1 MSFAMVR
8 MDSRTTE
15 QMQLGASGPDLE
27 MATCPVCKSEGV
39 PVFTQSDLFCGLPGE
54 FGQRYCAGCSAYFL
68 SPRVPESQIGYYY
81 PDVYEPYQKT
91 SHPKLADKVA
101 RALGLYNRRRRIVE
115 RFIKRGRILDVGCGS
130 GEFLESLAGGPWER
144 YAMDIEWHGRHGL
157 PDGFHEGQFD
167 HEPPPFTE
175 LDAITLWHVFEHL
188 YHPQRAL
195 DNAAKL
201 LRPGGFLFLAI
212 PDLKCVERLLFRKHW
227 HGWDPPR
234 HIATYSA
241 NSIEILLRRSDLRL
255 VAVVPDACTG
265 LLLSLDLEQVL
276 RSRGIKKD
284 VHRSLL
290 LRALLS
296 PFAFLSIRLGLA
308 PAKVYVAQR

>member
-1 MSFAMVR
+1 M
-8 MDSRTTE
+8 MDSKTTE
-15 QMQLGASGPDLE
+15 HTLLGASGPDLE
-27 MATCPVCKSEGV
+27 IATCPVCHSEGV
-39 PVFTQSDLFCGLPGE
+39 ASFTQHDLFCGLAGE
-54 FGQRYCAGCSAYFL
+54 FGQRYCAGCGVYFL

-81 PDVYEPYQKT
+81 PDVYDCYQKR
-91 SHPKLADKVA
+91 SYPKLASKVA
-101 RALGLYNRRRRIVE
+101 SALGLDTRRQRIVE
-115 RFIKRGRILDVGCGS
+115 RFVQHGRILDVGCGS
-130 GEFLESLAGGPWER
+130 GEFLESLAEGPWAR
-144 YAMDIEWHGRHGL
+144 YAMDIKWHGRYGL

-167 HEPPPFTE
+167 HEPPPFTG

-195 DNAAKL
+195 DNAATL

-212 PDLKCVERLLFRKHW
+212 PDLKCIERLLFRKYW

-241 NSIEILLRRSDLRL
+241 NSIEILLRRSGLRL
-255 VAVVPDACTG
+255 SAVVPDACTG

-276 RSRGIKKD
+276 RSHGIKKD

-296 PFAFLSIRLGLA
+296 PFVFSSIRLGLA
-308 PAKVYVAQR
+308 PAKGYVAQR